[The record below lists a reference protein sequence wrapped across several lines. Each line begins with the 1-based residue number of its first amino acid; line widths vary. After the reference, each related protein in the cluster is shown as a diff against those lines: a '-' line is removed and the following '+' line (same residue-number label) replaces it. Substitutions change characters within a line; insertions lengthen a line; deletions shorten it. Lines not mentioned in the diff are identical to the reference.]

1 MKTPKG
7 ERCDSCGVFATGG
20 DKFFDFCVPPS
31 VSPLTGKPD
40 GKFPGIAMGSDPRML
55 AQLHSCPNCRQKI
68 KDAFK
73 FQDPTLLPPGPLRK
87 ALERIKIKDRL
98 RDLRIAS

>member
-1 MKTPKG
+1 MKTPLG
-7 ERCDSCGVFATGG
+7 ERCDSCGVVAAA
-20 DKFFDFCVPPS
+20 DDSFFNFCVPPS
-31 VSPLTGKPD
+31 PD
-40 GKFPGIAMGSDPRML
+40 GKFPGIAGKSNDKML

-87 ALERIKIKDRL
+87 VLERIKTKDRL
-98 RDLRIAS
+98 RDLRLAC